1 MGRSGWEI
9 QIVES
14 WASRAYLQQGSLML
28 NEVTEGA
35 GVETKGRA
43 VGHSHA
49 EVRKMRGPASKW
61 GNSVC

>member
-1 MGRSGWEI
+1 
-9 QIVES
+9 
-14 WASRAYLQQGSLML
+14 ML

-49 EVRKMRGPASKW
+49 EVREMRGPASKW